1 MAKRSSEEIGDFE
14 KKSVARRSQLMSAAK
29 NGDPEAIESLTIE
42 DMDLYSMVSRRVYK
56 EDVFSI
62 VDTFFMPYGM
72 ECDQYQILG
81 NIEYCQRVQNMVTD
95 EYVYQMTLECNDM
108 YFDVCVNAK
117 DLPWRAGNRPPLQG
131 QYLAAGSAEF

>member
-1 MAKRSSEEIGDFE
+1 MRIWICIRWGVMPGF
-14 KKSVARRSQLMSAAK
+14 
-29 NGDPEAIESLTIE
+29 
-42 DMDLYSMVSRRVYK
+42 YK

-81 NIEYCQRVQNMVTD
+81 NIEYCQKVQNTVTD

-108 YFDVCVNAK
+108 YFDICVNAK
-117 DLPWRAGNRPPLQG
+117 DLLGCAGNRPSLQG
-131 QYLAAGSAEF
+131 QHLAAGSTEF